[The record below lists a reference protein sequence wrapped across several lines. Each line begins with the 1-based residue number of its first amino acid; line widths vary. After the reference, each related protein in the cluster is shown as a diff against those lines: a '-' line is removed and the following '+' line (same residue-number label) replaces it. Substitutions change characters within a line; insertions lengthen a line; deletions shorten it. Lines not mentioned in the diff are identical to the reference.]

1 MGFKSSETVGIQL
14 AVYVKLSISK
24 IQCLFVTFWL
34 HSIIS
39 YSLPYSL
46 FYDDLNNKNIIRVNQ
61 TEQLTYKLDLFL
73 INHNINVL
81 FSFIKNLDK
90 AMERQVWNLIKKNKN
105 IIFIEVKN
113 YITELLIIKSELSQI
128 KQYYLTLLITLLNPT

>member
-90 AMERQVWNLIKKNKN
+90 AMERQVWNLIKKKTKILFSLKLK
-105 IIFIEVKN
+105 II
-113 YITELLIIKSELSQI
+113 
-128 KQYYLTLLITLLNPT
+128 